1 MNKLIEITQKIVKSQ
16 SEDAQLALIKLKNAM
31 ESVEFVKQQLE
42 TVEILSK
49 KQAEE
54 ISYLTKRNEVLKRTR
69 IFNISISGLG
79 LILGTTGYFLKRDP
93 ELKDIGNIMFYT
105 GIGLTSSGVIS
116 FVITIPF

>member
-16 SEDAQLALIKLKNAM
+16 SEDAQLALIELKNAM

-79 LILGTTGYFLKRDP
+79 LILGTTGYFLKRDS

-105 GIGLTSSGVIS
+105 GIGLSTSGIIS